1 MHFFRDRTNIF
12 LLAVLAPLVIIASY
26 YLLRGLTVLGVLV
39 PFYGFLII
47 LLKKDELRS
56 FQGHSVLMR
65 LTGVAGVIVSFV
77 LFYVSVVFF
86 PSASYGVGGLF
97 YAVYVLGLTLIFFNA
112 QELKEFASFFF
123 LVVAGGF
130 SPYISEWLEYVIQ
143 PFVPNFVVFFYLVLR
158 LFGIPA
164 VISSPNVILLERA
177 NGRLPVSFEA
187 GCIGIQ
193 SFWVFS
199 IIAVVTML
207 EETASRRTK
216 VLWSIGGVIGTFLVN
231 TIRVSLIAVII
242 FYYGYENW
250 GVIHS
255 VIGYSMFLLWLV
267 FFLAVFSKRA
277 QIRKRMQVLLQI
289 FSK

>member
-1 MHFFRDRTNIF
+1 MLI
-12 LLAVLAPLVIIASY
+12 
-26 YLLRGLTVLGVLV
+26 

-47 LLKKDELRS
+47 FLKKDKLQS
-56 FQGHSVLMR
+56 FQGHLGVMR
-65 LTGVAGVIVSFV
+65 LLGVAGVIASFV
-77 LFYVSVVFF
+77 IFYVSIAFF

-97 YAVYVLGLTLIFFNA
+97 YAVYVLGLSLVFFGA
-112 QELKEFASFFF
+112 QALKELTSFLF
-123 LVVAGGF
+123 LVIAGGF

-143 PFVPNFVVFFYLVLR
+143 PFVPNFVFFFYLVLR
-158 LFGIPA
+158 LLGIPA
-164 VISSPNVILLERA
+164 VISSPNSILLDRA
-177 NGRLPVSFEA
+177 SGRLPVSFEA

-242 FYYGYENW
+242 FYNGYENW

-277 QIRKRMQVLLQI
+277 QIRKRMQVLLQT

>member
-1 MHFFRDRTNIF
+1 LRLSRDKTTFF
-12 LLAVLAPLVIIASY
+12 LLGAFAPLALIVAY
-26 YLLRGLTVLGVLV
+26 YLLRGLTILGVLI

-47 LLKKDELRS
+47 SLKKDKLQLYEAPS
-56 FQGHSVLMR
+56 KLMR
-65 LTGVAGVIVSFV
+65 FLGLAGLSVSFV
-77 LFYVSVVFF
+77 IFYVSIAFF

-97 YAVYVLGLTLIFFNA
+97 YAVYVLGLALAIFDA
-112 QELKEFASFFF
+112 QALKELVSVFF

-143 PFVPNFVVFFYLVLR
+143 PFVQYFVLFFYFVLR
-158 LFGIPA
+158 LLGIPA
-164 VISSPNVILLERA
+164 TLQNPNSILLDRA

-193 SFWVFS
+193 SFWIFS
-199 IIAVVTML
+199 IIVVVTML
-207 EETASRRTK
+207 EESASRRTK
-216 VLWSIGGVIGTFLVN
+216 ILWSIGGVIGTFFVN

-242 FYYGYENW
+242 FYQGYENW

-267 FFLAVFSKRA
+267 LFLVVFSKRT
-277 QIRKRMQVLLQI
+277 QIRKRIQALL
-289 FSK
+289 